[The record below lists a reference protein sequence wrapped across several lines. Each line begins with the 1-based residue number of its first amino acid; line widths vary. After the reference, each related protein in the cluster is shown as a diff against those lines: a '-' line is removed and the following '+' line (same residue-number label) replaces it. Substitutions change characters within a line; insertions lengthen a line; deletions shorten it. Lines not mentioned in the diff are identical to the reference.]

1 MSLLMIEHPSGY
13 GFKSFKDE
21 NDQVQ
26 KQESDGDKTTLYYN
40 DMQQERNV
48 IVCLQ
53 YIQPV
58 ANPKPIFVSVQDYY
72 QSDLKSDTQVAL
84 ITRQVSLSQS
94 RF

>member
-1 MSLLMIEHPSGY
+1 
-13 GFKSFKDE
+13 
-21 NDQVQ
+21 
-26 KQESDGDKTTLYYN
+26 
-40 DMQQERNV
+40 MQQERNV

-84 ITRQVSLSQS
+84 ITRQVSPALS